1 MGNSRQEAH
10 SPRAIRPIAG
20 RRTPAGRMSHRK
32 RPSSAAGFT
41 LLELLVV
48 LVILGLL
55 ASVTAPA
62 VARYLSG
69 AKVDAAKLQIQNLST
84 TLDMYRLDTGS
95 YPSQQDG
102 LKALVQRPSGA
113 QRWNGPYLRKADMI
127 KDPWG
132 QEYHYRTPGER
143 AEVEVFTLGADKAAG
158 GTGENQDLGS
168 W

>member
-1 MGNSRQEAH
+1 MRNAAQQARCR
-10 SPRAIRPIAG
+10 RAN
-20 RRTPAGRMSHRK
+20 RK
-32 RPSSAAGFT
+32 RPAAAAGFT

-69 AKVDAAKLQIQNLST
+69 AKVDAAKLQIQNIST
-84 TLDMYRLDTGS
+84 TLDLYRLDTGS
-95 YPSQQDG
+95 YPSPRDG
-102 LKALVQRPSGA
+102 LRALVQRPAAA
-113 QRWNGPYLRKADMI
+113 QRWNGPYLRKPDMI

-132 QEYHYRTPGER
+132 REYQYRTPGEH
-143 AEVEVFTLGADKAAG
+143 AEVDVFTLGADNATG

>member
-1 MGNSRQEAH
+1 MKNATQKA
-10 SPRAIRPIAG
+10 
-20 RRTPAGRMSHRK
+20 RRHGAERK
-32 RPSSAAGFT
+32 RPASAAGFT

-48 LVILGLL
+48 LVILGLR
-55 ASVTAPA
+55 ASLTAPA

-95 YPSQQDG
+95 YPSPQDG
-102 LKALVQRPSGA
+102 LRALVQRPAAA
-113 QRWNGPYLRKADMI
+113 QRWNGPYLRKPDMI

-132 QEYHYRTPGER
+132 REYLYRTPGQH
-143 AEVEVFTLGADKAAG
+143 AEVEVFTLGADNATG